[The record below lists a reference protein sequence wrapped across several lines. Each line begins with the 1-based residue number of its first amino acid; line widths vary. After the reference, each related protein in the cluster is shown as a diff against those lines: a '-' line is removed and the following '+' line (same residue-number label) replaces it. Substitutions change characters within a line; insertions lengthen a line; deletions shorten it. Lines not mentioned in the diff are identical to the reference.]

1 MSNIKIDSRSG
12 ERLSFFQLFEQRY
25 MQVETPIIQ
34 RDYAQGRI
42 EVAEVRDTFYKHYMA
57 IWKKVCLF
65 RIWTSFMVA

>member
-42 EVAEVRDTFYKHYMA
+42 EVAEVRDT
-57 IWKKVCLF
+57 ITWLF
-65 RIWTSFMVA
+65 GKRSAFSGFGLRLW